1 MIRSFSIALAILALA
16 CAADA
21 AFAGG
26 RSNGSSKANTQSVRI
41 KNIGPGPVLVNA
53 ANGSATGAAG
63 AKQVAQNGVAQFR
76 LKKVASQ
83 AWAADTAQNVPQTL
97 NYTFANRQ
105 VVYLQAAADGT
116 TTTLT
121 FAPPGVL
128 F

>member
-63 AKQVAQNGVAQFR
+63 ASR
-76 LKKVASQ
+76 LGLVESAR
-83 AWAADTAQNVPQTL
+83 PQQDIAL
-97 NYTFANRQ
+97 VIGPYGA
-105 VVYLQAAADGT
+105 
-116 TTTLT
+116 
-121 FAPPGVL
+121 
-128 F
+128 